1 MYQQDIPKQDYSK
14 IVKVIGANVKPTI
27 ANTIINALNIDSTSS
42 ILELGCGTGGD
53 ARFIKNKTNAEIT
66 GVDINKYV
74 IEFAKNHIPILEFD
88 LTLSPYPLNS
98 LIFDG
103 VFCINLLQL
112 IPDKKTLFEEI
123 YRVLKPNGAFFSMI
137 TTKEQIL
144 NRYINKYFP
153 SLENIELQRHLFQ
166 EDLILL
172 LESVGFKNIE
182 VVSIDFDICTIN
194 RDYLNRLKSGILSSL
209 LLLNEEDR
217 NNGLKNLEKDIC
229 EFEDAN
235 SFPKYK
241 RVRSAIVAH
250 KTK

>member
-1 MYQQDIPKQDYSK
+1 MYKQDIPNQDYSK
-14 IVKVIGANVKPTI
+14 IVKAIGANVKPSI
-27 ANTIINALNIDSTSS
+27 ANTIIKALNIDSTSS

-53 ARFIKNKTNAEIT
+53 ARFIKNKTDADIT
-66 GVDINKYV
+66 GVDINKHV
-74 IEFAKNHIPILEFD
+74 IEFVNNRIPILEFD
-88 LTLSPYPLNS
+88 LNLSPYPLNS

-112 IPDKKTLFEEI
+112 ISNKKTLFGEV
-123 YRVLKPNGAFFSMI
+123 YRILKPNGAFFSMI

-153 SLENIELQRHLFQ
+153 NLENIELQRHFFQ
-166 EDLILL
+166 EDLIFL
-172 LESVGFKNIE
+172 LEGVGFKNIE
-182 VVSIDFDICTIN
+182 IISIDFDICTIN

-209 LLLNEEDR
+209 LLLNEEER
-217 NNGLKNLEKDIC
+217 NTGLKNLEQDIC
-229 EFEDAN
+229 VFENRN

-250 KTK
+250 KTN